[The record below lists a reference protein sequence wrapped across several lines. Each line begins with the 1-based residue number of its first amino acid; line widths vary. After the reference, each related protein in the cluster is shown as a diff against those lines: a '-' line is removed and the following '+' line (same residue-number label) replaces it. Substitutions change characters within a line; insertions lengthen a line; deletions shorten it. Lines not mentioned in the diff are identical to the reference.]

1 MRRGAALATLGV
13 AAYLAMLVVLLPA
26 SFVAARL
33 TLPPGVTLIS
43 RHVAVRQLRDGKTT
57 AACKPANLGQN
68 WSATPALPGDGFQLG
83 DALAIGTDTHYRS
96 TDSAEA
102 FVTVTWS
109 EIVAIESGS

>member
-1 MRRGAALATLGV
+1 V
-13 AAYLAMLVVLLPA
+13 SYNNNFE
-26 SFVAARL
+26 SL
-33 TLPPGVTLIS
+33 TLVDGVLDVKGTSEPEPPGVTLIS

-57 AACKPANLGQN
+57 AACTPANLGQN
-68 WSATPALPGDGFQLG
+68 WSATPALPGDGFELG

-109 EIVAIESGS
+109 EIVAIESGA